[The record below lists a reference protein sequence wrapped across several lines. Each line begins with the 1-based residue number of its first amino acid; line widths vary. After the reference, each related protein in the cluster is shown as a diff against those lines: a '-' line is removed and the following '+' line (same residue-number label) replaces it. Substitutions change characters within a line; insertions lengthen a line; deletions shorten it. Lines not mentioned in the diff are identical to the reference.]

1 MTPYYSDD
9 LVTLYHGDCLDVLAD
24 LPDASVDAVVTD
36 PPYGLAN
43 TSPAQVAETV
53 TRWTNGERDYLPGG
67 RGFMGKAWD
76 AFVPPVA
83 VWDECLRVLKPGGHA
98 VVFAGSRT
106 VDLMGLAVRLAGFDI
121 RDQLQ
126 WLYGSGFPKSLN
138 VSKAIDKTGGV
149 SPADSARV
157 LLRARERSGLSR
169 EAVAARVGC
178 TPSSIRDWEQGRARS
193 AGKAVEFITPSPQY
207 RDRLAELLGY
217 TTDERRIVGATTKRI
232 GYGDGIGVYALGHS
246 GNVYS
251 SAQTTHAKQWE
262 GWGTALKPAHEPIVL
277 ARKPIAGTVAANVLE
292 HGTGA
297 LNIDACRVGDKM
309 MPRSESDGTFASGNS
324 SMSGHNTGRPPAGVV
339 AGRWP
344 PNIVLDEAAA
354 AHLDEQTGTLT
365 SGKAASGGHLRN
377 APDKSEGIY
386 GGGRGLWSKEQA
398 GGVLYGDTGGAS
410 RFLYTAKADAGERP
424 AVDGIQHPTVK
435 PVDLMRWLVRLVT
448 PPGGVVLDPFA
459 GSGSTVEAC
468 ILERFR
474 SIGVEREADYL
485 PLVKARIYRQ
495 RNPVEAI
502 RLTGDELG
510 LFGLGETS

>member
-1 MTPYYSDD
+1 MSPYYSDD

-43 TSPAQVAETV
+43 TSPAQVAEAV

-83 VWDECLRVLKPGGHA
+83 VWDECLRVLKPGGHML
-98 VVFAGSRT
+98 VFAGSRT

-262 GWGTALKPAHEPIVL
+262 GW
-277 ARKPIAGTVAANVLE
+277 
-292 HGTGA
+292 
-297 LNIDACRVGDKM
+297 
-309 MPRSESDGTFASGNS
+309 
-324 SMSGHNTGRPPAGVV
+324 
-339 AGRWP
+339 
-344 PNIVLDEAAA
+344 
-354 AHLDEQTGTLT
+354 
-365 SGKAASGGHLRN
+365 
-377 APDKSEGIY
+377 
-386 GGGRGLWSKEQA
+386 
-398 GGVLYGDTGGAS
+398 
-410 RFLYTAKADAGERP
+410 
-424 AVDGIQHPTVK
+424 
-435 PVDLMRWLVRLVT
+435 
-448 PPGGVVLDPFA
+448 
-459 GSGSTVEAC
+459 
-468 ILERFR
+468 
-474 SIGVEREADYL
+474 
-485 PLVKARIYRQ
+485 
-495 RNPVEAI
+495 
-502 RLTGDELG
+502 
-510 LFGLGETS
+510 